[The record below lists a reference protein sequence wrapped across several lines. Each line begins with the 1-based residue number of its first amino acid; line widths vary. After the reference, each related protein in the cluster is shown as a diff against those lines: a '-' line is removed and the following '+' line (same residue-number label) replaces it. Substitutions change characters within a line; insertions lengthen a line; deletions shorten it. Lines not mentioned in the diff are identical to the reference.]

1 MAFDGK
7 LLSGVTVLIAVVEA
21 GTIARAAEALGL
33 SPSGVSRALS
43 RLEQRVGA
51 RLLARTTR
59 SLSLTDEGRRFYE
72 QVGPHLAGI
81 EEAAIEAAGSASKV
95 RGRLRVNVDP
105 FFSRIVLSR
114 HLAAFL
120 ARYPDLSVELIMRD
134 SVGDLVADG
143 FDLALRFGEPPV
155 GSFVARKLIETRV
168 LTVASPSYI
177 KAHGNPRHPKEIEER
192 DCIDFYDAAN
202 ARPYDW
208 EMRRKKEVLAL
219 RVKARLLVSD
229 SGTLIGAC
237 EAGAGIGQVLE
248 IGCAELPRRGRL
260 VELFPEW
267 SDERFLSTQS
277 IPRGCTAR
285 RRYGHS
291 LSSVWKLWPGIHR
304 KSRRPCSHSADS
316 EFVANT
322 SVASIANRVSHTI
335 DFRGIRR

>member
-1 MAFDGK
+1 MAFDSK
-7 LLSGVTVLIAVVEA
+7 LLSGLTVLIAVVEA

-81 EEAAIEAAGSASKV
+81 EEAAIAASGSVNKV
-95 RGRLRVNVDP
+95 QGRLRVNIDP
-105 FFSRIVLSR
+105 YFARIVLSA

-120 ARYPDLSVELIMRD
+120 TRYPDVSVELIMRD
-134 SVGDLVADG
+134 AVGDLVADG

-168 LTVASPSYI
+168 LTVASPAYI
-177 KAHGNPRHPKEIEER
+177 KTHGRPRHPKDVEAC

-208 EMRRKKEVLAL
+208 EVRRRKEVIPL
-219 RVKARLLVSD
+219 RVKGRLLVSD
-229 SGTLIGAC
+229 SGTMIGAC
-237 EAGAGIGQVLE
+237 EAGAGIAQILE
-248 IGCAELPRRGRL
+248 LGCKHLLDSGRL
-260 VELFPEW
+260 VDLFPEW
-267 SDERFLSTQS
+267 SDERFPLYAIYPS
-277 IPRGCTAR
+277 R
-285 RRYGHS
+285 
-291 LSSVWKLWPGIHR
+291 LHR
-304 KSRRPCSHSADS
+304 AAKVRAFIEFCMEVMAGKSRGTGTKVR
-316 EFVANT
+316 
-322 SVASIANRVSHTI
+322 
-335 DFRGIRR
+335 

>member
-1 MAFDGK
+1 MAFTGK

-33 SPSGVSRALS
+33 SPSGVSRALA
-43 RLEQRVGA
+43 RLEQRVGT

-59 SLSLTDEGRRFYE
+59 SLTLTDEGRRFYE

-81 EEAAIEAAGSASKV
+81 EEAAIEAAGSSSKV
-95 RGRLRVNVDP
+95 RGRLRVNIDP

-120 ARYPDLSVELIMRD
+120 ARYPDLSLKLIMRD

-143 FDLALRFGEPPV
+143 FDLALRFGEPPQ
-155 GSFVARKLIETRV
+155 GTFVARKLTETRV
-168 LTVASPSYI
+168 LTVASPAYI
-177 KAHGNPRHPKEIEER
+177 KAKGRPRHPKEIEQH

-208 EMRRKKEVLAL
+208 EMRRKKDVLPL

-237 EAGAGIGQVLE
+237 EAGAGIAQLLE
-248 IGCAELPRRGRL
+248 IGCQELLRSGRL
-260 VELFPEW
+260 LELFPEW
-267 SDERFLSTQS
+267 SEERFPLYAIYPS
-277 IPRGCTAR
+277 R
-285 RRYGHS
+285 
-291 LSSVWKLWPGIHR
+291 LHR
-304 KSRRPCSHSADS
+304 AAKVRAFIEFCLEILGQGSERSA
-316 EFVANT
+316 
-322 SVASIANRVSHTI
+322 
-335 DFRGIRR
+335 

>member
-1 MAFDGK
+1 MTFDGK
-7 LLSGVTVLIAVVEA
+7 LLSGVTVLNAIVEA

-43 RLEQRVGA
+43 RLEQRIGA

-59 SLSLTDEGRRFYE
+59 SLLLTDEGRRFYE

-81 EEAAIEAAGSASKV
+81 EEAAIEASGSTNKV
-95 RGRLRVNVDP
+95 RGRLRVNIDP
-105 FFSRIVLSR
+105 FFSRIVLSG
-114 HLAAFL
+114 HVAAFL
-120 ARYPDLSVELIMRD
+120 TRYPDVSVELIMRD

-177 KAHGNPRHPKEIEER
+177 KTHGRPRHPQDLEGR

-208 EMRRKKEVLAL
+208 ELRRRKEVIPL

-229 SGTLIGAC
+229 SGSLIGAC
-237 EAGAGIGQVLE
+237 EAGAGIAQILE
-248 IGCAELPRRGRL
+248 LGCRHLVDKGRL

-267 SDERFLSTQS
+267 SDERFPLYAIYPS
-277 IPRGCTAR
+277 RLHRTAKVR
-285 RRYGHS
+285 MFIEFCME
-291 LSSVWKLWPGIHR
+291 VV
-304 KSRRPCSHSADS
+304 SRNSHGDGSRA
-316 EFVANT
+316 
-322 SVASIANRVSHTI
+322 R
-335 DFRGIRR
+335 

>member
-7 LLSGVTVLIAVVEA
+7 LLSGVTVLIAVVGA

-43 RLEQRVGA
+43 RLEQRVGV

-95 RGRLRVNVDP
+95 QGRLRVNIDP

-120 ARYPDLSVELIMRD
+120 ARYPDLAVELIMRD

-143 FDLALRFGEPPV
+143 FDLALRFGEPPI
-155 GSFVARKLIETRV
+155 GSFVARKLVETRV

-177 KAHGNPRHPKEIEER
+177 KAHGKPRHPKEIEER

-208 EMRRKKEVLAL
+208 EMRRKKEVLPL
-219 RVKARLLVSD
+219 RIKARLLVSD

-248 IGCAELPRRGRL
+248 IGCLEHLRGGRL

-267 SDERFLSTQS
+267 SDERFPLFAVYPSRLHRAAKVRAFIEFCLEIMGEDQS
-277 IPRGCTAR
+277 AVPRKAR
-285 RRYGHS
+285 
-291 LSSVWKLWPGIHR
+291 
-304 KSRRPCSHSADS
+304 
-316 EFVANT
+316 
-322 SVASIANRVSHTI
+322 
-335 DFRGIRR
+335 